1 MQSLTDLY
9 SAKCQDLKIE
19 KDANQFEKFC
29 THIISK
35 AKNRCLNLSNC
46 YFKEHS
52 ASILARQFMMMNHA
66 ISSYDLSFNELGD
79 AGVAKISEALQR
91 TSHIVYLNLD
101 MNRIQWEGV

>member
-1 MQSLTDLY
+1 
-9 SAKCQDLKIE
+9 
-19 KDANQFEKFC
+19 
-29 THIISK
+29 
-35 AKNRCLNLSNC
+35 
-46 YFKEHS
+46 
-52 ASILARQFMMMNHA
+52 MMMNHA